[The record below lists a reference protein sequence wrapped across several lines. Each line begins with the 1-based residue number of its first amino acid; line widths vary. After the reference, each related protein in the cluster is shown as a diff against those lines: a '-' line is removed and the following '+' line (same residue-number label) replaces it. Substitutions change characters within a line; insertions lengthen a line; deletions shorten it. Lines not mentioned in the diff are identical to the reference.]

1 MQANYHTHTRWCKHG
16 TGEIEDYIEE
26 AIRKGLEEIAI
37 TEHVP
42 HKDNLDPRR
51 IQWEEFPSYD
61 QALNEAIKKYEEKI
75 QVIKG
80 FECEYYPE
88 VLDAYEM
95 FREEYGYK
103 LLILGQHRS
112 GSKREIDNF
121 ADKSVYE
128 MEVYAE
134 EICKGI
140 ESGLFRFAAHPDL
153 ALQGYRKGWDAECER
168 IMRKIFSKCE
178 EYAIPVEINANALW
192 DKRAYPSEEAFRISK
207 EYGLKYLIN
216 SDAHRP
222 EDLCGAAIKEAEA
235 FAQKLGISV
244 LDYLAIS

>member
-26 AIRKGLEEIAI
+26 AIRKGLQEIAI

-51 IQWEEFPSYD
+51 IQWEEFDTYD
-61 QALNEAIKKYEEKI
+61 QALNEAVKKYEGKI
-75 QVIKG
+75 RVIKG

-88 VLDAYEM
+88 VLNAYRM
-95 FREEYGYK
+95 FKEEYGYE

-112 GSKREIDNF
+112 GTRREIDNF
-121 ADKSVYE
+121 AEKGVYE
-128 MEVYAE
+128 MEVYAD
-134 EICKGI
+134 EICRGI
-140 ESGLFRFAAHPDL
+140 ESGLFRFVAHPDL
-153 ALQGYRKGWDAECER
+153 ALQGYPHGWDVECER
-168 IMRKIFSKCE
+168 IMRKIFSRCE
-178 EYAIPVEINANALW
+178 EYAIPVEINANALQN
-192 DKRAYPSEEAFRISK
+192 KRAYPSEDAFRISK
-207 EYGLKYLIN
+207 EYCLEYLIN

-222 EDLCGAAIKEAEA
+222 EDLWGAAITAAKD
-235 FAQKLGISV
+235 FAQRLDIPV